1 MLPYGVIRPQWV
13 THWGQDKMVAIL
25 EDHIFNFFFCILMQY
40 WNLLP
45 VVHVLFSMTL
55 IKICNLCPDN
65 GSVPNDHANQSW
77 KTHIVIWACWVL
89 RNKIAVTRWASFH
102 SIQCYL
108 KILSRKFCCGLHM
121 LNSWNTHIID
131 QIEFCASPPIVLYCQ
146 AFVLGQYSVEHGLEA
161 RQQGVWLQAAVLPL
175 PE

>member
-1 MLPYGVIRPQWV
+1 
-13 THWGQDKMVAIL
+13 
-25 EDHIFNFFFCILMQY
+25 MQY

-121 LNSWNTHIID
+121 LNSWNTHIHYR
-131 QIEFCASPPIVLYCQ
+131 SNRVLCLSTNCSLLPGICSG
-146 AFVLGQYSVEHGLEA
+146 AIFRGTWVGSKAAGSLTLGCRSTTAWIMSLA
-161 RQQGVWLQAAVLPL
+161 KS
-175 PE
+175 